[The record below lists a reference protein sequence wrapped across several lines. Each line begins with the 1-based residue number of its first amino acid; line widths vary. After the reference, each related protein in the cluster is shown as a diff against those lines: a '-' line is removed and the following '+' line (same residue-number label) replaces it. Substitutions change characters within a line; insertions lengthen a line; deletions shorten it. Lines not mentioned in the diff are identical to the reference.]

1 MTGSGPAS
9 PSSSSPVIRCE
20 TLTKRY
26 NGIPALDGLTLE
38 IPEGSIGLLGE
49 NGAGKTT
56 FLKLLLGLLRP
67 TAGSARVLGYDLSRP
82 REALELRRRVG
93 YMPEDDC
100 LPPDSSALDLLVRL
114 GRLSGLPKET
124 AVQRTHD
131 VLHLVGLGEERYR
144 PIGGYSTGMKQR
156 VKLAQA
162 LVHSPQLVLLDEPT
176 SGLDPQG
183 REEMLALIREIRAKM
198 DLSLVLSTHLLP
210 DVEKTCDHVI
220 ILRAGRLLAQ
230 GPLRELLSGLH
241 EGIAVRI
248 VGDRGAFLR
257 GLQGRGLRAEVRGP
271 GEEILVYAPSPSPSD
286 DPDSDSDP
294 DSIYDILVET
304 AAAAGVQLRRMERLS
319 RSLEELYLELYGESS
334 E

>member
-1 MTGSGPAS
+1 MAGPGPTSGPI
-9 PSSSSPVIRCE
+9 VECQD
-20 TLTKRY
+20 LTKRY
-26 NGIPALDGLTLE
+26 NGIPALDGLTLR
-38 IPEGSIGLLGE
+38 IPEGGIGLLGE

-56 FLKLLLGLLRP
+56 FLKLTLGLLRP
-67 TAGSARVLGYDLSRP
+67 TAGSARVLGYDVSRP
-82 REALELRRRVG
+82 QEALKLRRRVG

-100 LPPDSSALDLLVRL
+100 LPPDYSAFDLLVRL

-162 LVHSPQLVLLDEPT
+162 LVHSPRLVLLDEPT

-198 DLSLVLSTHLLP
+198 RLSLVLSTHLLP
-210 DVEKTCDHVI
+210 DVEKTCDYVV

-230 GPLRELLSGLH
+230 GPLEELVQGVH
-241 EGIAVRI
+241 EGVAVRV
-248 VGDRGAFLR
+248 VGDREAFLQEL
-257 GLQGRGLRAEVRGP
+257 GKRGLRAEERGVD
-271 GEEILVYAPSPSPSD
+271 GDLLVYASSPSPSD
-286 DPDSDSDP
+286 PDPEAV
-294 DSIYDILVET
+294 YDGIVSA
-304 AAAAGVQLRRMERLS
+304 AAAAGVQLRRMERRS
-319 RSLEELYLELYGESS
+319 RSLEELYLELYGEGRK
-334 E
+334 

>member
-1 MTGSGPAS
+1 MMTGSGPAS
-9 PSSSSPVIRCE
+9 APHPAIQCE
-20 TLTKRY
+20 NLTKHY
-26 NGIPALDGLTLE
+26 NGVPALEGLTLR

-56 FLKLLLGLLRP
+56 FIKLVLGLLRP
-67 TAGSARVLGYDLSRP
+67 TAGSARVLGYDVSRP

-100 LPPDSSALDLLVRL
+100 LPPDYSAFDLLVRL

-162 LVHSPQLVLLDEPT
+162 LVHSPRLVLLDEPT

-183 REEMLALIREIRAKM
+183 REEMLDLIREIRAKM
-198 DLSLVLSTHLLP
+198 RLSLVLSTHLLP
-210 DVEKTCDHVI
+210 DVEKTCDRVI
-220 ILRAGRLLAQ
+220 ILRAGQLLAQ
-230 GPLRELLSGLH
+230 GPLQELVRGVH
-241 EGIAVRI
+241 EGVAVRI
-248 VGDRGAFLR
+248 VGDRGAFLQK
-257 GLQGRGLRAEVRGP
+257 LQERGLRAEERGS
-271 GEEILVYAPSPSPSD
+271 EILVYAPSPPSQAQD
-286 DPDSDSDP
+286 DPETV
-294 DSIYDILVET
+294 YDIIVE
-304 AAAAGVQLRRMERLS
+304 AAAATGAQLRRMERPS
-319 RSLEELYLELYGESS
+319 RSLEELYLELYGEASG
-334 E
+334 